1 LDLSP
6 FPAGG
11 HAHESPGVMTFPLIV
26 LAIGSAAVGAYFA
39 WTGGFD
45 RFLAATPYFTH
56 QPTKLAVFPV
66 AEHESIGLMSTAVT
80 LVGIALAAFIFL
92 GSREK
97 AARLARMMNVF
108 GLYSLSYGKFF
119 FDPLYNALV
128 VWPLLG
134 IARLAAWFD
143 HWVIDGLVDFFGWVP
158 ALLGAALRPVQNGLV
173 QFYALAMVLGLLAML
188 GLLLM

>member
-1 LDLSP
+1 
-6 FPAGG
+6 
-11 HAHESPGVMTFPLIV
+11 
-26 LAIGSAAVGAYFA
+26 
-39 WTGGFD
+39 
-45 RFLAATPYFTH
+45 
-56 QPTKLAVFPV
+56 
-66 AEHESIGLMSTAVT
+66 MSTVVT

-97 AARLARMMNVF
+97 AAALARMMNVF

-143 HWVIDGLVDFFGWVP
+143 RWVIDGLVDFFGWVP
-158 ALLGAALRPVQNGLV
+158 ALLGRGLAAGAKRPDPVLRPGDGARAVGHV
-173 QFYALAMVLGLLAML
+173 GIVVDVTCGKSC
-188 GLLLM
+188 